1 LIAGKK
7 STALYHLKSKKN
19 LLKLLETRLG
29 SLETLENIVL
39 KINSS
44 KTEIEI
50 LNAYNVGSEAL
61 KQILGRKELQI
72 DNVEHTIDALAEV
85 LADHRDIEDAMQIS
99 QESYDDNDLE
109 NELDLLVNEE
119 KKLDEDALL
128 KSLNEL
134 KVSDTPLLAATATAS
149 AKDNINNTE
158 REAIENS

>member
-1 LIAGKK
+1 MIAGKK

-29 SLETLENIVL
+29 SLETLENIVM

-50 LNAYNVGSEAL
+50 LNAYNVGSEVL

-72 DNVEHTIDALAEV
+72 DNVEHTIDTLAEV

-134 KVSDTPLLAATATAS
+134 KVSDTPLLAATAS

-158 REAIENS
+158 RQAIENS